1 MKKDVQI
8 KETENKKWPMTILL
22 LILGIAILVPLY
34 MAFVIA
40 IKQPSEMTN
49 DIAGTLALPKHWS
62 LSNFTEAIRVTD
74 FWHTAGNSLF
84 ITVCSVVA
92 CVLVS
97 SLISYAIARNMQHK
111 KIYKFFY
118 YYLVSAMFVPFSMLM
133 LPLVKQMAFF
143 HLDNKIGVIFLYIVF
158 NMAMNTLLYVGY
170 LKNIPVSLEESA
182 YIDGATTWGVFWRII
197 FPLLKP
203 MHATVAV
210 LTALAAWNDVLLPL
224 VMLSGGDGKDTTLP
238 LAQMMFQSQFGTNYN
253 LAFASYILALLPILV
268 FYLIA
273 QKQIING
280 VTNGA
285 VKG

>member
-1 MKKDVQI
+1 MKKDVQL
-8 KETENKKWPMTILL
+8 KEVEKKRWPMTVLL
-22 LILGIAILVPLY
+22 LALGIAILIPLY
-34 MAFVIA
+34 MAFIIA
-40 IKQPSEMTN
+40 FKQPSEMTN
-49 DIAGTLALPKHWS
+49 DIAGALALPKHWS
-62 LSNFTEAIRVTD
+62 FSNFTEAIRVTD
-74 FWHTAGNSLF
+74 FWHTAGNSLI
-84 ITVCSVVA
+84 ITVCSVIA
-92 CVLVS
+92 CVIVS
-97 SLISYAIARNMQHK
+97 SMVSYAIARNMQRK

-170 LKNIPVSLEESA
+170 MKNIPISLEESS
-182 YIDGATTWGVFWRII
+182 YIDGANTWEVFWKII

-253 LAFASYILALLPILV
+253 LAFASYILALLPMLV

>member
-1 MKKDVQI
+1 MMKVKEVR
-8 KETENKKWPMTILL
+8 ETENKRWPLTILL
-22 LILGIAILVPLY
+22 LILGIAILIPLY
-34 MAFVIA
+34 MALVIA
-40 IKQPSEMTN
+40 FKQPQEMSN
-49 DIAGTLALPKHWS
+49 DVAGALSLPKQWS
-62 LSNFTEAIRVTD
+62 LSNFAEAIRVTD
-74 FWHTAGNSLF
+74 FWHTAGNSLI

-97 SLISYAIARNMQHK
+97 SMISFAISRNMGHK

-143 HLDNKIGVIFLYIVF
+143 HLDNKAGVIFLYIVF

-170 LKNIPVSLEESA
+170 LKNIPVSLEEAA
-182 YIDGATTWGVFWRII
+182 YIDGANTWSVFCKVI
-197 FPLLKP
+197 FPMLKP

-210 LTALAAWNDVLLPL
+210 LTALSSWNDVLLPL
-224 VMLSGGDGKDTTLP
+224 VMLSGGDGKDITLP
-238 LAQMMFQSQFGTNYN
+238 LAQMTFQSQFGTNYN
-253 LAFASYILALLPILV
+253 LAFASYILALLPILI
-268 FYLIA
+268 FYLLA

>member
-1 MKKDVQI
+1 MKKDRQL
-8 KETENKKWPMTILL
+8 KEVEAKRWPMTILL
-22 LILGIAILVPLY
+22 LVLGIAILLPLY

-40 IKQPSEMTN
+40 LKQPSEMTN
-49 DIAGTLALPKHWS
+49 DIAGALALPKQWS

-74 FWHTAGNSLF
+74 FWHTAGNSLL

-97 SLISYAIARNMQHK
+97 SMVSFAIARNMGYK
-111 KIYKFFY
+111 KLYRFFY

-170 LKNIPVSLEESA
+170 LKNIPISLEESA
-182 YIDGATTWGVFWRII
+182 YIDGANTWSVFWRII

-238 LAQMMFQSQFGTNYN
+238 MAQMMFQSQFGTNYD
-253 LAFASYILALLPILV
+253 LAFASYILALLPILA

-273 QKQIING
+273 QKQIISG